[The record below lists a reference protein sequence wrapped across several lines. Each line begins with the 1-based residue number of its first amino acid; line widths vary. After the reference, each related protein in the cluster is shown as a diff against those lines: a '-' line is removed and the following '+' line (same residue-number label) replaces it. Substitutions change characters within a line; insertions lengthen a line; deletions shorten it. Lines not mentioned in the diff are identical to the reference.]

1 MSNRLKLSVLGAVA
15 ALAVSATAALAMD
28 RLEMT
33 APGGPG
39 SGQDQVARAVAEAL
53 QKEGIVKNVQVVN
66 IAGGGGMV
74 SFAQFVS
81 SKKGN
86 GNAVLTQG
94 AGHILFPISNKTPV
108 SINDVQPLALLAGE
122 WEVIVAKKDSK
133 YNTVK
138 DLLEAYKKDPGSV
151 TWAGGSPGATD
162 HVFMANILRLA
173 GLDAKKMN
181 FVPHENTGDVVI
193 AVMGGQVD
201 IGAGGYQDFAQQ
213 VESGQLKVIAVGAP
227 TRLPGIDAPTF
238 TEEGVPLVFANWR
251 GISAHKSL
259 TEEQLK
265 ALDEVFAKL
274 VKSARWQE
282 ILKQRGWLD
291 MYKNRAEYTAYVKEN
306 QESATAALKALGM
319 VQ

>member
-15 ALAVSATAALAMD
+15 GLALSATATLAMD

-94 AGHILFPISNKTPV
+94 AGHVLFPISNKTPV
-108 SINDVQPLALLAGE
+108 SMNDVQPLALLAGE
-122 WEVIVAKKDSK
+122 WEVLVAKKDSK
-133 YNTVK
+133 YNSVK
-138 DLLEAYKKDPGSV
+138 DLLEAYKKNPGSV

-162 HVFMANILRLA
+162 HVFMANVLRLS

-181 FVPHENTGDVVI
+181 FVPHENTGDIVI
-193 AVMGGQVD
+193 AVLGGQVD
-201 IGAGGYQDFAQQ
+201 VGAGGYQDFAQQ
-213 VESGQLKVIAVGAP
+213 VESGDLKVIAVGAP
-227 TRLPGIDAPTF
+227 TRLPGINAPTF

-274 VKSARWQE
+274 VKSERWKE
-282 ILKQRGWLD
+282 VLKQRGWLD
-291 MYKNRAEYTAYVKEN
+291 MYKNRPEYAAYIKEN